1 VFVSVT
7 TVDSKGRPIEEATL
21 VGQEMERW
29 LREVE
34 GFEGLLMLHR
44 DGTTLGVT
52 FWESAEAAERQRT
65 IRLQFLERI
74 TSVVEVD
81 IQRIDE
87 FELAFARLGPS
98 VADHSERAAAP
109 RPSPPA

>member
-1 VFVSVT
+1 MFVSVT

-34 GFEGLLMLHR
+34 GFLGLMMLHR

-65 IRLQFLERI
+65 LRLQFLERI

-81 IQRIDE
+81 VQSIDE
-87 FELAFARLGPS
+87 FELAFARLRPS
-98 VADHSERAAAP
+98 VADHGETG
-109 RPSPPA
+109 SPPA

>member
-21 VGQEMERW
+21 VGQEMEGW
-29 LREVE
+29 LRQVE
-34 GFEGLLMLHR
+34 GFEGMMILHT
-44 DGTTLGVT
+44 DGTTIGIT

-65 IRLQFLERI
+65 LRVEFLERI

-81 IQRIDE
+81 IRDFSE
-87 FELAFARLGPS
+87 FQLAFARLSPA
-98 VADHSERAAAP
+98 VAGSAGV
-109 RPSPPA
+109 

>member
-1 VFVSVT
+1 MFVSVT

-29 LREVE
+29 LREME
-34 GFEGLLMLHR
+34 GFEGLMLLHK

-65 IRLQFLERI
+65 IRLQFLEKI
-74 TSVVEVD
+74 TSVVEV
-81 IQRIDE
+81 
-87 FELAFARLGPS
+87 FSLT
-98 VADHSERAAAP
+98 V
-109 RPSPPA
+109 RPEVTVG

>member
-1 VFVSVT
+1 MFVSVT

-34 GFEGLLMLHR
+34 GFLGLMMLHR

-65 IRLQFLERI
+65 LRLQFLERI

-81 IQRIDE
+81 VQSIDE
-87 FELAFARLGPS
+87 FELAFARLRPS
-98 VADHSERAAAP
+98 VADHGETG
-109 RPSPPA
+109 SPPS

>member
-29 LREVE
+29 LREVD
-34 GFEGLLMLHR
+34 GFEGMMILHR

-65 IRLQFLERI
+65 VRLQFLEKI
-74 TSVVEVD
+74 TSVVEVEV
-81 IQRIDE
+81 QNIDE
-87 FELAFARLGPS
+87 FEVAFARLGPS
-98 VADHSERAAAP
+98 VADHSGPGSDGA
-109 RPSPPA
+109 

>member
-7 TVDSKGRPIEEATL
+7 TVDSKGRPIEEAIL
-21 VGQEMERW
+21 VGQEMDSW

-34 GFEGLLMLHR
+34 GFEGLMILHR

-65 IRLQFLERI
+65 LRLQFLEKI
-74 TSVVEVD
+74 TSVVEVNVMD
-81 IQRIDE
+81 ISE
-87 FELAFARLGPS
+87 FDLAFARLSPAVAGRRVGP
-98 VADHSERAAAP
+98 
-109 RPSPPA
+109 

>member
-34 GFEGLLMLHR
+34 GFQGLMMLHR

-81 IQRIDE
+81 IQSIDE
-87 FELAFARLGPS
+87 FELAFAQLGPT
-98 VADHSERAAAP
+98 VADHAGPGSG
-109 RPSPPA
+109 S